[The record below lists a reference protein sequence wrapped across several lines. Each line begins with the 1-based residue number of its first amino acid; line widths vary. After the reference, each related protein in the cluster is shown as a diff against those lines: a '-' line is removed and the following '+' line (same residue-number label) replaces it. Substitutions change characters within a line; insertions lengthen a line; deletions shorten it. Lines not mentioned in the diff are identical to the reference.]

1 MKNIN
6 TFASDTVIQS
16 EIKWIPFIPPGSSVC
31 VCVSRV
37 SAKAST

>member
-6 TFASDTVIQS
+6 TSASDTVNQS

-31 VCVSRV
+31 VCVCKPSEC
-37 SAKAST
+37 